1 MSKNPHEI
9 DSEELKKFSE
19 LGYLTVGKL
28 LDFLSE
34 LIDSGQ
40 ITRDSLVLSQRI
52 EDFYFEENQWGVVKK
67 QGEHYNWFIEHNKR
81 IDSGFYLD
89 KEKFPL
95 EVNSE
100 ERFLQKISDEQIEE
114 SLDQYHPI
122 YSILKFN
129 DDKNIYL
136 NLHY

>member
-1 MSKNPHEI
+1 MNKNLNEI
-9 DSEELKKFSE
+9 NSEELKKFSE

-40 ITRDSLVLSQRI
+40 ITRDSLVLSQRV
-52 EDFYFEENQWGVVKK
+52 EDFYFEENEWGVVKK
-67 QGEHYNWFIEHNKR
+67 QGEHYKWFVEHNKR
-81 IDSGFYLD
+81 IEEGFYLD

-95 EVNSE
+95 ELNTD

-114 SLDQYHPI
+114 SLDLYHPV
-122 YSILKFN
+122 YTSLKF
-129 DDKNIYL
+129 DDDENIYL